1 MLSKGF
7 VMAMILSF
15 AFLIP
20 CACGNQLDL
29 VQSDAIYA
37 VANTTLVNISDNNT
51 LVANVI
57 ELPHQPKLVILVDG
71 KFVWVAY
78 AYPDE
83 KPTLPNEPEGPLSIG
98 TTLEIEGTAYEIK
111 DVAYEV
117 TNSTQEIANGT
128 YLVTNSLYE
137 VIETSQAQIADN
149 RSVVAHIIEQSASD
163 QPIKLGLIVI
173 ENGKK
178 VWVTSMYKVKPIP
191 IPPKPI

>member
-15 AFLIP
+15 AFLSP

-37 VANTTLVNISDNNT
+37 VANTTLVKIWDNNT

-57 ELPHQPKLVILVDG
+57 ELPDKPKLGIIVDG

-83 KPTLPNEPEGPLSIG
+83 KPTLQPEGPLSIG

-137 VIETSQAQIADN
+137 VVETSQAQIADN